1 MSLLLLELIKMFCYL
16 KKRKKKKKKV
26 RMNIVQCRPESLG
39 GEIDNCFREG
49 VYLKD
54 GKAE

>member
-1 MSLLLLELIKMFCYL
+1 MEKKICEILLGLLS
-16 KKRKKKKKKV
+16 RKKV
-26 RMNIVQCRPESLG
+26 RMNIVQCGPESLG
-39 GEIDNCFREG
+39 GEIDYCFREG